1 MDSSK
6 IISLDDFIR
15 KENRYPAEEEAL
27 DWALQ
32 VCALLELSP
41 GNYRFLDEK
50 SIYIEN
56 GNRWTTANPPL
67 STDAS
72 EALFRAGAILH
83 FALTR
88 TPFRISHH
96 LDGPPSIRAV
106 NPQISV
112 RFEAVVLRLLQTV
125 RALRYAGVAELREDL
140 EKLRKELSGDWT
152 PHWSC
157 FKGNNARTNSR
168 TDASFA
174 PKGKTL
180 KEVWKVAIGEIWAS
194 PVMAGEYLFVGSSD
208 GAFYSIDSNTGKIVW
223 KLDLGARIESTP
235 CIVEN
240 VAYLG
245 NDLGNVYAI
254 NIKNGAL
261 LWKKALGD
269 YVRSSA
275 CSDGANLYVGSIS
288 PTRKTGALWAL
299 SLKNGGVLW
308 KKNLGPVFSSP
319 LVDKGDVYVGSDDE
333 YFYAFSSSGTDKWRR
348 HLGGKVRSTAL
359 SVRESIY
366 IGGFSGALY
375 KLKKATGEV
384 VWQNQDAGSM
394 YSSPSYGKA
403 FIVVG
408 NNAGMVRFFQT
419 ATGKQIAEFA
429 TGGPVTASPLLVS
442 QNVLIGSND
451 GHFYILDSQGTVLCS
466 FDAKSPMNSS
476 AYCHGGMV
484 FVGTEGGL
492 IALSV

>member
-6 IISLDDFIR
+6 IISLEDYIK
-15 KENRYPAEEEAL
+15 KENRYPGEEEAL
-27 DWALQ
+27 EWAIQ
-32 VCALLELSP
+32 VCDLLESAP
-41 GNYRFLDEK
+41 GDYCLLDSK
-50 SIYIEN
+50 NIYLEN
-56 GNRWTTANPPL
+56 GNRWTTANPPH

-88 TPFRISHH
+88 APFRISHH

-112 RFEAVVLRLLQTV
+112 RFEAVLLKLLQTV
-125 RALRYAGVAELREDL
+125 RALRYATVADLREDL
-140 EKLRKELSGDWT
+140 EKLKKELSGDWT
-152 PHWSC
+152 PYWSC

-168 TDASFA
+168 TDATFQ

-180 KEVWKVAIGEIWAS
+180 KEVWKAPIGEVWAS

-208 GAFYSIDSNTGKIVW
+208 GSFYSIDSNTGKVVW

-235 CIVEN
+235 CLYEN

-254 NIKNGAL
+254 NIKNGAI

-275 CSDGANLYVGSIS
+275 CCDGNALYVGSIS

-299 SLKNGGVLW
+299 SPQNGAVLW

-319 LVDKGDVYVGSDDE
+319 LLDKGDIYVGSDDE
-333 YFYAFSSSGTDKWRR
+333 YFCAFSSSGTDKWRR
-348 HLGGKVRSTAL
+348 HLGGKVRSTAV
-359 SVRESIY
+359 SVRESLY
-366 IGGFSGALY
+366 IGGFSGSLF
-375 KLKKATGEV
+375 KLKKSTGEI
-384 VWQNQDAGSM
+384 VWQNSEAGAM
-394 YSSPSYGKA
+394 YSSPGYGKS

-419 ATGKQIAEFA
+419 TSGKQTGEFA

-442 QNVLIGSND
+442 GNVLVGSND
-451 GHFYILDSQGTVLCS
+451 GHFYILDSQAAVLCS

-476 AYCHGGMV
+476 AYFHGGMI

-492 IALSV
+492 IALAV